1 MPSGMRG
8 QGHVNHA
15 SREAIAVVQGRTKT
29 HTHLRR
35 RLLTIFLATAFLSV
49 ICTLIVYFTERHAQG
64 TEIHNLFDAFLFSTS
79 QLLTA
84 SSVANPQTNGGKVL
98 ELFFD
103 IWAITVVATLAGSFG
118 AFFHQRSKEMNGEI
132 DHAEHELA
140 KEVAAL
146 REKLEH

>member
-1 MPSGMRG
+1 MKA
-8 QGHVNHA
+8 GHHVKNAH
-15 SREAIAVVQGRTKT
+15 REMIAVVQGQTRT

-35 RLLTIFLATAFLSV
+35 RLLTIFLATAFIAV
-49 ICTLIVYFTERHAQG
+49 ICTLIVYFTERGAKG

-84 SSVANPQTNGGKVL
+84 SSVATPKTNFGKVL

-118 AFFHQRSKEMNGEI
+118 AFFHARSKEMDGEI
-132 DHAEHELA
+132 ERTERQISHEVEAL
-140 KEVAAL
+140 KERL
-146 REKLEH
+146 RD

>member
-1 MPSGMRG
+1 MKA
-8 QGHVNHA
+8 GHHVKNA
-15 SREAIAVVQGRTKT
+15 NREMIAVVQGQTRT

-35 RLLTIFLATAFLSV
+35 RLATIFLATAFIAV
-49 ICTLIVYFTERHAQG
+49 ICTLIVYFTERGAKG

-84 SSVANPQTNGGKVL
+84 SSVAAPKTNFGKVL

-118 AFFHQRSKEMNGEI
+118 AFFHARSKEMDGGIERT
-132 DHAEHELA
+132 ERQLSHEVEVL
-140 KEVAAL
+140 KERL
-146 REKLEH
+146 RD